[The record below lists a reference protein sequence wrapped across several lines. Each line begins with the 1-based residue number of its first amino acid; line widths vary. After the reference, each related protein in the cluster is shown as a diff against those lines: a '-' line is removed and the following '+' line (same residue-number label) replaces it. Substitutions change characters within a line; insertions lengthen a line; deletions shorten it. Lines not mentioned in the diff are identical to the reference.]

1 MTINAR
7 SLFASSYDK
16 AFHAILNH
24 TYERFTFS
32 GGRASGKSSFV
43 SLMLVMLIVQNPAY
57 NAVILRKYANTL
69 RRSVFEQIVWA
80 IRALHV
86 ESYFKVPRSSTA
98 ALPIVYTRTDGRQQQ
113 ILFTGCDDP
122 EKLKSLKTSQGYFAI
137 MWCEEKTEF
146 SEYELQQARISI
158 LRGGTA
164 FWLFETYNPP
174 SASRHWCNS
183 EARQTDPLRLLVHT
197 TYLDVPESWLG
208 EAILHDIEHTK
219 ATNERAYRNVY
230 LGEAT
235 GSGLNVFEN
244 VRLETIA
251 DDVIAGFDAV
261 CHGIDWGYYPD
272 PFQYVACALKGDE
285 LFIFDELRLLKAGNL
300 QAFEALS
307 EHMNKTRSATSRGVR
322 FAQDAI
328 AAERITAD
336 SAEPK
341 SVADFRSFGGNVRG
355 AIKGTGSRDASYK
368 WLASLKA
375 IVIDA
380 ARCPHSADE
389 FSLLEYDTDR
399 KTGEVLSGYPA
410 GQADHAIDA
419 VRYATE
425 QVWRHGGQ

>member
-1 MTINAR
+1 MTIDAR
-7 SLFASSYDK
+7 TLFPPVYDES
-16 AFHAILNH
+16 FRAIQKH
-24 TYERFTFS
+24 TYERYTFA

-43 SLMLVMLIVQNPAY
+43 SLMLVLLIAQNPSF
-57 NAVILRKYANTL
+57 NAVVLRKYANTL

-80 IRALHV
+80 IHALHLQ
-86 ESYFKVPRSSTA
+86 SYFKIPRSSTA
-98 ALPIVYTRTDGRQQQ
+98 ALPIVFQRADGRQQQ

-146 SEYELQQARISI
+146 TEYELQQARISI
-158 LRGGTA
+158 LRGGST

-174 SASRHWCNS
+174 SASRHWCNT
-183 EARQTDPLRLLVHT
+183 EARQSDPLRLVVRT
-197 TYLDVPESWLG
+197 TYQDVPPSWLG

-244 VRLETIA
+244 VTLHRI
-251 DDVIAGFDAV
+251 DDDMIAGFDV
-261 CHGIDWGYYPD
+261 VLHGIDWGYYPD
-272 PFQYVACALKGDE
+272 PFQYVACALVRDE
-285 LFIFDELRLLKAGNL
+285 LYIFDELRLLKAGNL
-300 QAFEALS
+300 QAFEALA
-307 EHMNKTRSATSRGVR
+307 EHMNEVRSATSRGVQ
-322 FAQDAI
+322 FHQDAI
-328 AAERITAD
+328 SSERITAD

-355 AIKGTGSRDASYK
+355 AIKGTGSREAGYK
-368 WLASLKA
+368 WLASLSA
-375 IVIDA
+375 IHIDSE
-380 ARCPHSADE
+380 RCPHVADE

-399 KTGEVLSGYPA
+399 KTGEVISGYPT
-410 GQADHAIDA
+410 GQADHTIDA

>member
-1 MTINAR
+1 MKIN
-7 SLFASSYDK
+7 SGELFSSSYNK
-16 AFHAILNH
+16 AFRAIMDH
-24 TYERFTFS
+24 HYERFTFA

-43 SLMLVMLIVQNPAY
+43 SLMLVLLIVQNPTF
-57 NAVILRKYANTL
+57 NAVVLRKYANTL

-80 IRALHV
+80 IHALHLQDH
-86 ESYFKVPRSSTA
+86 FKVPRSSTA
-98 ALPIVYTRTDGRQQQ
+98 ALPIVFQRADGKQQQ

-122 EKLKSLKTSQGYFAI
+122 EKLKSLKTAQGYFAI

-146 SEYELQQARISI
+146 TEYELQQARISI

-174 SASRHWCNS
+174 SAARHWCNTES
-183 EARQTDPLRLLVHT
+183 RIADPLRLVVRT
-197 TYLDVPESWLG
+197 TYLDVPPSWLG
-208 EAILHDIEHTK
+208 EAILHDIEHTR

-244 VRLETIA
+244 VALGRIG
-251 DDVIAGFDAV
+251 DDTIAGFDV
-261 CHGIDWGYYPD
+261 VYHGIDWGYYPD
-272 PFQYVACALKGDE
+272 PFQYVACALRGDE
-285 LFIFDELRLLKAGNL
+285 LFVFDELTLLKAGNL

-307 EHMNKTRSATSRGVR
+307 EHMNQTRQATSQGVH
-322 FAQDAI
+322 FTEDAI
-328 AAERITAD
+328 ATERITAD

-355 AIKGTGSRDASYK
+355 AIKGMGSRDAGYK
-368 WLASLKA
+368 WLASLAA
-375 IVIDA
+375 IHIDDQ
-380 ARCPHSADE
+380 RCPHAADE

-399 KTGEVLSGYPA
+399 KTGEVISGYPT
-410 GQADHAIDA
+410 GQADHTIDA